1 MPGVDYGALN
11 YLSKA
16 FRLDP
21 QELEKN
27 RYENSILQSS
37 AQDAPLRTE
46 ALKNQNAIQGE
57 LLQSKARESLA
68 QQFEAIA
75 QSDDPKTLAS
85 SLFKSDYFQKAAKAA
100 GVDPNY
106 FVVNPEDT
114 PQTIAQHSSDW
125 ARQWGGKV
133 PTKLETI
140 GDVNNPLKTGLYQRN
155 PQTNGI
161 QQITAPKD
169 DAITPYQA
177 EELKL
182 RKQQLD
188 QSGAGGLGGR
198 EGVYFNRVIS
208 AANESVAGLKN
219 IAELPVGAS
228 TGIFGL
234 GASPGTSALGAAASA
249 LKNTVAPQVV
259 QDYNTM
265 LAGMSRTL
273 AAIEGAGL
281 APNGSLTHS
290 MDSIQLRAGDTEVTK
305 LRKLAEMRQ
314 IIEKGIEPNLS
325 NPRLPP
331 EQKDFVRS
339 LITQVEDAIPYT
351 QHDITDLQQRQ
362 QKNPNITLQQLI
374 AKKGLG
380 ASDNI
385 PDGATATGPGGKKIV
400 MRNGKWEPM

>member
-1 MPGVDYGALN
+1 M
-11 YLSKA
+11 
-16 FRLDP
+16 
-21 QELEKN
+21 
-27 RYENSILQSS
+27 
-37 AQDAPLRTE
+37 
-46 ALKNQNAIQGE
+46 
-57 LLQSKARESLA
+57 
-68 QQFEAIA
+68 
-75 QSDDPKTLAS
+75 
-85 SLFKSDYFQKAAKAA
+85 
-100 GVDPNY
+100 
-106 FVVNPEDT
+106 
-114 PQTIAQHSSDW
+114 
-125 ARQWGGKV
+125 
-133 PTKLETI
+133 
-140 GDVNNPLKTGLYQRN
+140 
-155 PQTNGI
+155 
-161 QQITAPKD
+161 
-169 DAITPYQA
+169 
-177 EELKL
+177 
-182 RKQQLD
+182 
-188 QSGAGGLGGR
+188 GGR

-228 TGIFGL
+228 TGVFGL

-249 LKNTVAPQVV
+249 LKNTVAPQAV

-339 LITQVEDAIPYT
+339 LINQVDEAIPYT

-362 QKNPNITLQQLI
+362 QKNPNVTLQQLI

-380 ASDNI
+380 VSSSAGNA
-385 PDGATATGPGGKKIV
+385 DGPTATGPGGQKIIL
-400 MRNGKWEPM
+400 RNGKWEPM